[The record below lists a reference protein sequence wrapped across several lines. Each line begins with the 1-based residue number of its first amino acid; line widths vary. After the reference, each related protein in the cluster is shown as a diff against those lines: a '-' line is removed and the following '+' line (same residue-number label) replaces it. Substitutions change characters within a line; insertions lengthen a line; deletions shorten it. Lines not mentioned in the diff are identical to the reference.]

1 MGLSTG
7 FLDTE
12 LKFLVSDSSHNLS
25 IMLSFLSYWIRS
37 NKDADLANAVV
48 LRMCE
53 VVVAVVAVVFVVVV
67 VAVVVA
73 VVVVFAVVVFVVPV
87 VVFVAVVVVFAVVVV
102 VVAAVV
108 VVVVVV
114 VVYLKRL
121 RIVLRCAKAGCGRRT
136 SSS

>member
-1 MGLSTG
+1 MLALHHGTKTG
-7 FLDTE
+7 PT
-12 LKFLVSDSSHNLS
+12 N
-25 IMLSFLSYWIRS
+25 IIYS
-37 NKDADLANAVV
+37 NKGAIDLVAALVAVV
-48 LRMCE
+48 V
-53 VVVAVVAVVFVVVV
+53 VVVAVVV

-73 VVVVFAVVVFVVPV
+73 VVVVAVVV
-87 VVFVAVVVVFAVVVV
+87 AV
-102 VVAAVV
+102 VV